1 MRQFTA
7 VVTHDK
13 GAVTKYQ
20 DFDLKA
26 DADAHVANFGGKVV
40 EGLDNLLEYWDVSG
54 DTPVKDTDQQN
65 ADETAR
71 KWFALRSERNRRLTE
86 TDFHAMSDNTMA
98 DNMKAYRKSLRD
110 LPAKEGLDPANPDWP
125 SKP

>member
-13 GAVTKYQ
+13 GVVTKYQ

-54 DTPVKDTDQQN
+54 DSPGKDTDQLA
-65 ADETAR
+65 ADATAR
-71 KWFALRSERNRRLTE
+71 EWSALRSERNRRLVE
-86 TDFHAMSDNTMA
+86 TDFHAMSDTTLA
-98 DNMKAYRKSLRD
+98 DNMKTYRQALRD
-110 LPAKEGLDPANPDWP
+110 LPANTSDPASPSWP

>member
-7 VVTHDK
+7 VVSHDK

-26 DADAHVANFGGKVV
+26 DADAHVASFGGKVV

-54 DTPVKDTDQQN
+54 DSPVKDTDQQT
-65 ADETAR
+65 ADETAS
-71 KWFALRSERNRRLTE
+71 KWEVLRAERNKRLVE
-86 TDFHAMSDNTMA
+86 TDFHAMSDTTLA
-98 DNMKAYRKSLRD
+98 DNMKTYRQTLRD
-110 LPAKEGLDPANPDWP
+110 LPANTANPASPSWP

>member
-13 GAVTKYQ
+13 GVVTKYQ

-40 EGLDNLLEYWDVSG
+40 ECLDNLLEYWDVSG
-54 DTPVKDTDQQN
+54 DSPVKDTDQLA
-65 ADETAR
+65 ADATAR
-71 KWFALRSERNRRLTE
+71 EWSALRSERNRRLVE
-86 TDFHAMSDNTMA
+86 TDFHAMSDTTLA
-98 DNMKAYRKSLRD
+98 DNMKTYRQALRD
-110 LPAKEGLDPANPDWP
+110 LPANTSDPASPSWP

>member
-26 DADAHVANFGGKVV
+26 DADAHVASFGGKVV
-40 EGLDNLLEYWDVSG
+40 EGLDNPLEYWDVSG
-54 DTPVKDTDQQN
+54 DSPVKDTDQLA
-65 ADETAR
+65 ADATAR
-71 KWFALRSERNRRLTE
+71 EWSALRSERNRRLTE
-86 TDFHAMSDNTMA
+86 TDFPAMSDNTMA

>member
-13 GAVTKYQ
+13 GVVTKYQ
-20 DFDLKA
+20 DFDHKA

-54 DTPVKDTDQQN
+54 DSPVKDTDQLA
-65 ADETAR
+65 ADATAR
-71 KWFALRSERNRRLTE
+71 EWFALRSERNRRLVE
-86 TDFHAMSDNTMA
+86 TDFHAMSDTVLA
-98 DNMKAYRKSLRD
+98 DNMKTYRQALRD
-110 LPAKEGLDPANPDWP
+110 LPANTSDPASPSWP